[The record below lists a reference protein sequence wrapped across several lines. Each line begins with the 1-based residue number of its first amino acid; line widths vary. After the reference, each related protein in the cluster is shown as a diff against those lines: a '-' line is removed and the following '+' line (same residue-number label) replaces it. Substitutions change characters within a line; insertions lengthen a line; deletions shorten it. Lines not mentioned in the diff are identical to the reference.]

1 MDFYIL
7 EKSVTGY
14 KNLIKNKQSQ
24 DYLKVEKI
32 SNGLIC
38 TIADGHSGDY
48 FINSYKGAKF
58 ACEAAIEIF
67 KKYTNTEI
75 DKIEVLMKKKVIQK
89 EICDKWKLLV
99 GNDMREN
106 MSKAYKYD
114 YFKYGTTLLAVL
126 IKDNYILCLKLG
138 DGDILL
144 KKNQEVI
151 KVLPNYKKNI
161 VDCMAEENSFE
172 KIIYKI
178 EKNQNNISDII
189 IFSDGF
195 ENSFVN
201 FDSMIKDIN
210 NTILKYNKT
219 IFSRYILENKY
230 DKYLRKLSDNNSF
243 DDISIVFV
251 NIL

>member
-1 MDFYIL
+1 M
-7 EKSVTGY
+7 
-14 KNLIKNKQSQ
+14 
-24 DYLKVEKI
+24 
-32 SNGLIC
+32 
-38 TIADGHSGDY
+38 
-48 FINSYKGAKF
+48 
-58 ACEAAIEIF
+58 
-67 KKYTNTEI
+67 
-75 DKIEVLMKKKVIQK
+75 
-89 EICDKWKLLV
+89 
-99 GNDMREN
+99 
-106 MSKAYKYD
+106 
-114 YFKYGTTLLAVL
+114 
-126 IKDNYILCLKLG
+126 
-138 DGDILL
+138 
-144 KKNQEVI
+144 
-151 KVLPNYKKNI
+151 PNYKKNI

-210 NTILKYNKT
+210 KTILKYNKT

>member
-1 MDFYIL
+1 
-7 EKSVTGY
+7 
-14 KNLIKNKQSQ
+14 
-24 DYLKVEKI
+24 
-32 SNGLIC
+32 
-38 TIADGHSGDY
+38 
-48 FINSYKGAKF
+48 
-58 ACEAAIEIF
+58 
-67 KKYTNTEI
+67 
-75 DKIEVLMKKKVIQK
+75 MKKKVIQK

-210 NTILKYNKT
+210 KTILKYNKT